1 MNLKWELNQRKDEAY
16 VYYDDLFNEE
26 ELKKIQFQSTNKNLS
41 ESNTSGV
48 GPKNKKNTKIRKS
61 DTRFLWPEKEENYW
75 IFERIG
81 NLINESNNTWFKY
94 QLDHLESLQYTVY
107 KSNQKQFYKSH
118 VDTILNNFNN
128 TTRKLSFSLLLNDN
142 FEGGDLNLFYSSKPI
157 TVEKKKGRIYFF
169 PSYVLHEVIPVTKGI
184 RKSLVGWVRGPH
196 FK

>member
-26 ELKKIQFQSTNKNLS
+26 ELKKIQLQSTNKNLS
-41 ESNTSGV
+41 EFNNTGIGS
-48 GPKNKKNTKIRKS
+48 KNQKNTKIRKS
-61 DTRFLWPEKEENYW
+61 DTRFLYAQKEENHW
-75 IFERIG
+75 IFERIA

-142 FEGGDLNLFYSSKPI
+142 
-157 TVEKKKGRIYFF
+157 
-169 PSYVLHEVIPVTKGI
+169 
-184 RKSLVGWVRGPH
+184 
-196 FK
+196 